1 MEAWMR
7 LLEQSALFR
16 GFDRREMTSALLCL
30 EGTVQQYRKK
40 EALFHE
46 GDTLAAVG
54 IVLSGTVFLCSIDA
68 EGSQTILS
76 ELTSGD
82 IVGETALQLQGGGS
96 THSAYAAE
104 TSDIL
109 FIQLANIIRPGDNRA
124 STITST
130 PVCALRARVIENLLA
145 LIVANNRELYRK
157 LDLVA
162 QKSLRQRI
170 VQYLELEA
178 RRKASRSFTIPF
190 SRADLADYLLADRS
204 ALSRELCRMADEGL
218 IRFQRNRFELLT
230 PMGAELGF

>member
-16 GFDRREMTSALLCL
+16 GFDRGEMSSALLCL
-30 EGTVQQYRKK
+30 EGTVQKYHKK

-46 GDTLAAVG
+46 GDALPAVG
-54 IVLSGTVFLCSIDA
+54 IVLSGTVFLCSVDA

-82 IVGETALQLQGGGS
+82 IVGETALQLQGDGS

-109 FIQLANIIRPGDNRA
+109 FIQLANIIRSHGN
-124 STITST
+124 
-130 PVCALRARVIENLLA
+130 VCALRARVIENLLA
-145 LIVANNRELYRK
+145 LIVANNRGLYRK

-170 VQYLELEA
+170 VHYLELEA
-178 RRKASRSFTIPF
+178 RRKGSRTFAIPF

-230 PMGAELGF
+230 PIGAESGF